1 MARFIAQYV
10 GSDDYCIDIENGS
23 LMAECDL
30 WMEALRQ
37 AQEHVKGKE
46 GVSLLTLECLYC

>member
-1 MARFIAQYV
+1 MARFLALYV
-10 GSDDYCIDIENGS
+10 GSDDYYIDIENGS
-23 LMAECDL
+23 LMSESEL

-37 AQEHVKGKE
+37 AQEHVKGKD